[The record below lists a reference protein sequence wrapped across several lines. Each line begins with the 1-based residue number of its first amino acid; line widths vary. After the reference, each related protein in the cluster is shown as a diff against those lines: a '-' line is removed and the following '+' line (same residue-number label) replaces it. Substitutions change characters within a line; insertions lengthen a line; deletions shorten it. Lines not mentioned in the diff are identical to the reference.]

1 MLMVSA
7 AEAALVAL
15 VDTLKET
22 LKETLRETQVATA
35 VDPRLGTIQVT
46 HDSAQQLRRR

>member
-22 LKETLRETQVATA
+22 LKETQVATA